1 MKHVGLKHKTYTSSS
16 VWAFV
21 LVLGLP
27 IFALYVFFCIM
38 PMFTSV
44 KYGFFTVDYMDLA
57 KKTFAGIGNYKAI
70 FADKMFWVAL
80 KNDALIV
87 LGKELII
94 VVFSIFFAVS
104 LTRFRLKNSEVAFYR
119 FVLYIPNILS
129 VIIIAEYWSR
139 VFTAEY
145 GLLAVIT
152 GIKDVNWMDKN
163 PIGITVVVA
172 GWCGIGYFMIV
183 LISAIN
189 NVSKEM
195 YEAAEVDGAGPVQ
208 QLFKITLPQVKNQI
222 IFMVINIIS
231 TSLAGNMNLVLPLFG
246 NKPDSYVM
254 GTYVY
259 YTQSTV
265 DGLGKANAAAVVL
278 MIISFV
284 VCGTF
289 NVVTDKISKAG
300 DKS

>member
-1 MKHVGLKHKTYTSSS
+1 MKSVDIKYKSHTSRA
-16 VWAFV
+16 VWAFT
-21 LVLGLP
+21 LTLGLP
-27 IFALYVFFCIM
+27 IFALYVFFCII

-44 KYGFFTVDYMDLA
+44 RYGFFTVDYMDLA
-57 KKTFAGIGNYKAI
+57 RKTFIGLDNYKAI
-70 FADKMFWVAL
+70 FADASFWRAL

-87 LGKELII
+87 LGKEVII
-94 VVFSIFFAVS
+94 VLFSVFFAVS
-104 LTRFRLKNSEVAFYR
+104 LTRFRLKKCEVAFYR
-119 FVLYIPNILS
+119 FILYVPNILS
-129 VIIIAEYWSR
+129 VIIISAYWSR

-145 GLLAVIT
+145 GLIAVLT
-152 GIKDVNWMDKN
+152 GIKDINWMAEN
-163 PIGITVVVA
+163 PIGITIIVA

-189 NVSKEM
+189 NVSKEI

-208 QLFKITLPQVKNQI
+208 QLIKITLPQVKNQI
-222 IFMVINIIS
+222 IFMIINIIS

-246 NKPDSYVM
+246 NNPDSYVM

-265 DGLGKANAAAVVL
+265 NGLGKANAAAVIL

-300 DKS
+300 DKA